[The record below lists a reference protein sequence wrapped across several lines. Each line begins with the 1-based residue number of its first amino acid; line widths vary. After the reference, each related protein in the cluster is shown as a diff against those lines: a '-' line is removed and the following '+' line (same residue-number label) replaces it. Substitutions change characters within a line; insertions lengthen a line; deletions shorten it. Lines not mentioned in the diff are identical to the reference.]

1 MTDHTEHL
9 TQFAVLNSSGHD
21 IHGAETAEEWSVW
34 NDPDFFNPRFAS
46 GEVHPALKDKIL
58 GEPLYVSAIPGS
70 AKRYLLWTNELRR
83 ENGKVAVEGEA
94 ILRMRLV
101 TRGARNRVQGAE
113 LDAIDEGRR
122 ANG

>member
-21 IHGAETAEEWSVW
+21 IHESTTVEEWSVW
-34 NDPDFFNPRFAS
+34 NDPDFFNPRFVS

-58 GEPLYVSAIPGS
+58 GEPLYVSEIPGS
-70 AKRYLLWTNELRR
+70 AKRFLLWTNEQRAT
-83 ENGKVAVEGEA
+83 NGKLSKEGAA
-94 ILRMRLV
+94 ILRMRPI
-101 TRGARNRVQGAE
+101 TSGARRKVDGAE
-113 LDAIDEGRR
+113 LDEIDEGRK